1 MRNIGLFIDICHKL
15 YTDGYVAALDG
26 NVSVRLDDKS
36 ILITPSAKCKGKLV
50 EQDLIIIDN
59 DGNIIEGN
67 GKISSESKL
76 HLFAYHHRKDINA
89 VIHAH
94 PVYSTAFAAM
104 GEDFTKPIFP
114 EVVLTLGKVHLC
126 KYATPSTNE
135 VTESMK
141 PFIEYANA
149 LLLANHGAVTFG
161 GSLEEAFN
169 KMEKLEHTAK
179 TISIIRSMGKE
190 KTIPNEKLSALYE
203 IGEKVFKLNIDKRNR
218 MDI

>member
-1 MRNIGLFIDICHKL
+1 MRNLKVFIDICHKL
-15 YTDGYVAALDG
+15 YNDGYVAALDG

-36 ILITPSAKCKGKLV
+36 ILITPSAKCKGNLI
-50 EQDLIIIDN
+50 EQDLIIVDN
-59 DGNIIEGN
+59 DGNILEGN
-67 GKISSESKL
+67 GKISTESKL
-76 HLFAYHHRKDINA
+76 HLFAYKHRKDINA

-94 PVYSTAFAAM
+94 PVYATAFAAM

-135 VTESMK
+135 VTESIK
-141 PFIEYANA
+141 PYIEYANA
-149 LLLANHGAVTFG
+149 LLLENHGAVTFG
-161 GSLEEAFN
+161 KNLEDAFN

-190 KTIPNEKLSALYE
+190 NLIPLNKLSELYE
-203 IGEKVFKLNIDKRNR
+203 IGENVYKLNIDKRNR